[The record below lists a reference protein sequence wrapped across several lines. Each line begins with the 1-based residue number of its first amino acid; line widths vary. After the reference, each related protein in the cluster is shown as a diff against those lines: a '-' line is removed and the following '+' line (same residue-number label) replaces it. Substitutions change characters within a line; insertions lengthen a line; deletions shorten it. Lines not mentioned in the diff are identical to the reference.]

1 MISSAIYSILSSD
14 SNITNIVS
22 TRIYPDILPM
32 GVDQPAIIY
41 NVGDTGFE
49 TTKAGAVQTR
59 HVLSIIV
66 GHTLYDSLQTLAE
79 AIRTVLYRKTGTF
92 ESVKIQRLSYVGEEE
107 KGWDEEQQIHVKSLK
122 FEIIEN
128 H

>member
-1 MISSAIYSILSSD
+1 MISSAIYSILSTD
-14 SNITNIVS
+14 SSVTAIVS

-49 TTKAGAVQTR
+49 TTKAAAVQTK
-59 HVLSIIV
+59 HVLNVIIA
-66 GHTLYDSLQTLAE
+66 HELYDSLNTLAA
-79 AIRTVLYRKTGTF
+79 AIRTALYRKSGTF
-92 ESVKIQRLSYVGEEE
+92 ESVKIQRLSYVGEDE
-107 KGWDEEQQIHVKSLK
+107 KGWDEEQQIHVKALK

>member
-1 MISSAIYSILSSD
+1 MISTAIYSILSTD
-14 SNITNIVS
+14 SSITAIVN

-41 NVGDTGFE
+41 NVGDSGYE
-49 TTKAGAVQTR
+49 TTKGGAVQTR
-59 HVLSIIV
+59 HGLNIIIA
-66 GHTLYDSLQTLAE
+66 HTLYDSLNTLAE
-79 AIRTVLYRKTGTF
+79 AIRMALYRKTGTF
-92 ESVKIQRLSYVGEEE
+92 EGVKIQRLSYVGEDE
-107 KGWDEEQQIHVKSLK
+107 KGWDEEQQIHVKVLK